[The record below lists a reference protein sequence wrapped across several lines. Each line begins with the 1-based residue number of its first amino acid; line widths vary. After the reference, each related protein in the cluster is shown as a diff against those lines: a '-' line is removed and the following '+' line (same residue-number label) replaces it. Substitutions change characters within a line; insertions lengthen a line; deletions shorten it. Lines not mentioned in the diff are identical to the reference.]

1 MRMCYNAIELLRYRM
16 KLKTSY
22 FFTLRENVKDED
34 SVSGNL
40 LVRSGMIKKNS
51 SGIYMYL
58 PLGYRVLKKI
68 EQVIREEMDATGAQ
82 EVLMPALIP
91 EEVYEQSGR
100 RALIGSSM
108 FSLKDRF
115 DKPFVLGPTHE
126 ELFLMAAQNK
136 VKSYKD
142 LPFNI
147 YQFQTKFR
155 DEPRP
160 RFGLIRVREFIMKD
174 AYSFDMNLEGLDISY
189 KKMDK
194 AYRNSFDRMGLNYK
208 VVTADT
214 GVMGGLLS
222 EEFQAV
228 TEIGEDTLVLC
239 DTCDFSSNIE
249 VAPCVSESLEL
260 ESFLEMEELYTPNVG
275 KIKDLVDNY
284 QIPIEK
290 MTKSMIYKIDDKFYL
305 IMVRSDDEINEVK
318 LQKLFGAQS
327 VTLAENDDVVRLT
340 NAKVGFAGPVGITIP
355 VIADHRI
362 KTMSNF
368 LVGANKSDYH
378 LKNVNV
384 DRDFK
389 VNQYADIRN
398 IREGDIC
405 PKCNKGHIHFSKGI
419 EIGNIFKLG
428 DKYAKALGLNFLDQ
442 NNQLNPVIMGS
453 YGIGPGRCMA
463 AIVEQN
469 HDDYGIIWPKEIAPY
484 SVAIVIIN
492 SKVETQVNVAEDLY
506 NQLLKSKV
514 DVILDDRD
522 ERPGVKFNDMD
533 LIGIPV
539 RVTVGKAIEQG
550 QVEVKFRNEKDV
562 QLVNIQ
568 DLKQFALDY
577 LSK

>member
-1 MRMCYNAIELLRYRM
+1 M

-174 AYSFDMNLEGLDISY
+174 AYSFDTNLEGLDISY
-189 KKMDK
+189 NKMDK

-228 TEIGEDTLVLC
+228 TDIGEDTLVLC
-239 DTCDFSSNIE
+239 DSCDFSSNIE
-249 VAPCVSESLEL
+249 VAPCVSELVEL

-318 LQKLFGAQS
+318 LQKLFNAQS
-327 VTLAENDDVVRLT
+327 VSLAENDDVVRLT
-340 NAKVGFAGPVGITIP
+340 NARVGFAGPIGISIP

-362 KTMSNF
+362 KSMSNF

-378 LKNVNV
+378 IKNVNV

-405 PKCNKGHIHFSKGI
+405 PKCHEGHIHFSKGI

-428 DKYAKALGLNFLDQ
+428 DKYAKALGLNYLDQ

-492 SKVETQVNVAEDLY
+492 SKVETQVSVADDLY
-506 NQLLKSKV
+506 QQLLKAKI

-539 RVTVGKAIEQG
+539 RITVGKAIEQG
-550 QVEVKFRNEKDV
+550 QVEVKFRNEKEV
-562 QLVNIQ
+562 QLVNIV
-568 DLKQFALDY
+568 DIKQFVLDY
-577 LSK
+577 LNK

>member
-1 MRMCYNAIELLRYRM
+1 M

-68 EQVIREEMDATGAQ
+68 EQVIREEMDMTGAQ

-174 AYSFDMNLEGLDISY
+174 AYSFDTTLEGLDISY
-189 KKMDK
+189 NKMDK

-228 TEIGEDTLVLC
+228 TDIGEDTLVLC
-239 DTCDFSSNIE
+239 DSCDFSSNIE
-249 VAPCVSESLEL
+249 VAPCVSESLKL

-327 VTLAENDDVVRLT
+327 VSLAENDDVVRLT
-340 NAKVGFAGPVGITIP
+340 NAKVGFAGPVGISIP

-362 KTMSNF
+362 QSMSNF

-378 LKNVNV
+378 IKNVNV

-398 IREGDIC
+398 IREGDVC
-405 PKCNKGHIHFSKGI
+405 PKCHKGHIHFSKGI

-428 DKYAKALGLNFLDQ
+428 DKYAKALGLNYLDQ

-484 SVAIVIIN
+484 HVAIVIIN
-492 SKVETQVNVAEDLY
+492 SKVETQINVAEDLY
-506 NQLLKSKV
+506 NQLLKAKV

-533 LIGIPV
+533 LIGIPL
-539 RVTVGKAIEQG
+539 RITVGKSIEQG
-550 QVEVKFRNEKDV
+550 QVEVKFRNEKEV
-562 QLVNIQ
+562 KLVNIE
-568 DLKQFALDY
+568 DIKQFVLDY
-577 LSK
+577 ISK

>member
-1 MRMCYNAIELLRYRM
+1 M

-174 AYSFDMNLEGLDISY
+174 AYSFDTNLEGLDISY
-189 KKMDK
+189 NKMDK

-228 TEIGEDTLVLC
+228 TDIGEDTLVLC
-239 DTCDFSSNIE
+239 DSCDFSSNIE
-249 VAPCVSESLEL
+249 VAPYVSESLEL
-260 ESFLEMEELYTPNVG
+260 ESFLTMEELYTPNVG

-284 QIPIEK
+284 QISIEK

-305 IMVRSDDEINEVK
+305 IMVRSDDDINEVK
-318 LQKLFGAQS
+318 LQKLFSAQS
-327 VTLAENDDVVRLT
+327 VSLAENDDVVRLT
-340 NAKVGFAGPVGITIP
+340 NAKVGFAGPVGISIP

-389 VNQYADIRN
+389 VSQFADIRN

-428 DKYAKALGLNFLDQ
+428 DKYAKALGLNYLDQ

-492 SKVETQVNVAEDLY
+492 SKVETQISVADDLY
-506 NQLLKSKV
+506 NQLLKAKV

-539 RVTVGKAIEQG
+539 RITVGKAIEQG
-550 QVEVKFRNEKDV
+550 QVEVKFRNEKEV

-568 DLKQFALDY
+568 DIKQFILDY
-577 LSK
+577 LNK

>member
-1 MRMCYNAIELLRYRM
+1 M

-174 AYSFDMNLEGLDISY
+174 AYSFDTNLEGLDISY

-260 ESFLEMEELYTPNVG
+260 ESFLDMEELYTPNVG

-305 IMVRSDDEINEVK
+305 IMARSDDEINEVK

-362 KTMSNF
+362 KSMSNF

-469 HDDYGIIWPKEIAPY
+469 HDYYGIIWPKEIAPY

-539 RVTVGKAIEQG
+539 RVTVGKAIEEG

-568 DLKQFALDY
+568 DLKQFVLDY

>member
-1 MRMCYNAIELLRYRM
+1 M

-174 AYSFDMNLEGLDISY
+174 AYSFDTNLEGLDISY
-189 KKMDK
+189 NKMDK

-228 TEIGEDTLVLC
+228 TDIGEDTLVLC
-239 DTCDFSSNIE
+239 DSCDFSSNIE
-249 VAPCVSESLEL
+249 VAPCVSESVEL

-318 LQKLFGAQS
+318 LQKLFNAQS
-327 VTLAENDDVVRLT
+327 VSLAENDDVVRLT
-340 NAKVGFAGPVGITIP
+340 NARVGFAGPVGISIP

-362 KTMSNF
+362 KSMSNF

-378 LKNVNV
+378 IKNVNV

-405 PKCNKGHIHFSKGI
+405 PKCHEGHIHFSKGI

-428 DKYAKALGLNFLDQ
+428 DKYAKALGLNYLDQ

-492 SKVETQVNVAEDLY
+492 SKVETQVSVADDLY
-506 NQLLKSKV
+506 QQLLKAKI

-539 RVTVGKAIEQG
+539 RITVGKAIEQG
-550 QVEVKFRNEKDV
+550 QVEVKFRNEKEV
-562 QLVNIQ
+562 QLVNIV
-568 DLKQFALDY
+568 DIKQFILDY
-577 LSK
+577 LNK

>member
-1 MRMCYNAIELLRYRM
+1 M

-91 EEVYEQSGR
+91 EEIYEQSGR
-100 RALIGSSM
+100 RVLIGSSM

-174 AYSFDMNLEGLDISY
+174 AYSFDTNLEGLDISY
-189 KKMDK
+189 NKMDK

-228 TEIGEDTLVLC
+228 TDIGEDTLVLC

-284 QIPIEK
+284 QISIDK

-318 LQKLFGAQS
+318 LQKLFSAQS
-327 VTLAENDDVVRLT
+327 VSLAENDDVVRLT
-340 NAKVGFAGPVGITIP
+340 NAKVGFAGPVGISIP

-389 VNQYADIRN
+389 VNQFADIRN

-405 PKCNKGHIHFSKGI
+405 PKCHKGHIHFSKGI

-428 DKYAKALGLNFLDQ
+428 DKYAKALGLNYLDQ

-492 SKVETQVNVAEDLY
+492 SKVETQINVAEDLY
-506 NQLLKSKV
+506 NQLLKAKV

-539 RVTVGKAIEQG
+539 RITVGKAIEQG
-550 QVEVKFRNEKDV
+550 QVEVKFRNEKEV
-562 QLVNIQ
+562 QLINIQ
-568 DLKQFALDY
+568 DIKQFVLDY
-577 LSK
+577 LNK

>member
-1 MRMCYNAIELLRYRM
+1 M

-174 AYSFDMNLEGLDISY
+174 AYSFDTNLEGLDISY
-189 KKMDK
+189 NKMDK

-228 TEIGEDTLVLC
+228 TDIGEDTLVLC

-249 VAPCVSESLEL
+249 VAPCVSDSLEL
-260 ESFLEMEELYTPNVG
+260 ESFLDREELYTPNVG

-327 VTLAENDDVVRLT
+327 VSLAENDDVVQLT
-340 NAKVGFAGPVGITIP
+340 NAKVGFAGPVGISIP

-362 KTMSNF
+362 KSMSNF
-368 LVGANKSDYH
+368 LVGANKTDYH

-389 VNQYADIRN
+389 VSQYADIRN
-398 IREGDIC
+398 IREGDTC
-405 PKCNKGHIHFSKGI
+405 PKCHKGHIHFSKGI

-428 DKYAKALGLNFLDQ
+428 DKYAKALGLNYLDQ

-492 SKVETQVNVAEDLY
+492 SKVETQITVAEDLY
-506 NQLLKSKV
+506 NQLLKAKV

-539 RVTVGKAIEQG
+539 RITVGKAIEQG
-550 QVEVKFRNEKDV
+550 QVEVKFRNEKEV

-568 DLKQFALDY
+568 DIKQFVLDY
-577 LSK
+577 LNK

>member
-1 MRMCYNAIELLRYRM
+1 M

-126 ELFLMAAQNK
+126 ELFLMAAQSN

-174 AYSFDMNLEGLDISY
+174 AYSFDTNLEGLDVSY

-228 TEIGEDTLVLC
+228 TDIGEDTLVLC
-239 DTCDFSSNIE
+239 DHCDFSSNIE
-249 VAPCVSESLEL
+249 VAPCFNEELSLESPL
-260 ESFLEMEELYTPNVG
+260 PYEELYTPNVG

-290 MTKSMIYKIDDKFYL
+290 MTKSMIYKIDNQFVL

-318 LQKLFGAQS
+318 LQKLFSAQS
-327 VTLAENDDVVRLT
+327 VTLAENDDVIRLS
-340 NAKVGFAGPVGITIP
+340 NAKVGFAGPVGSTLP
-355 VIADHRI
+355 VIVDNRV
-362 KTMSNF
+362 KSMSNF
-368 LVGANKSDYH
+368 LVGANKTDYH
-378 LKNVNV
+378 FKHVNLS
-384 DRDFK
+384 DFK
-389 VNQYADIRN
+389 VKQFADVRN
-398 IREGDIC
+398 IRKADVCPIC
-405 PKCNKGHIHFSKGI
+405 KEGHIHFSKGI

-492 SKVETQVNVAEDLY
+492 SKVETQISVAEELY
-506 NQLLKSKV
+506 NQLRSAKI

-539 RVTVGKAIEQG
+539 RVTVGKTIEQG
-550 QVEVKFRNEKDV
+550 QVEVKFRNEKDI

-568 DLKQFALDY
+568 ELIQFIQDY
-577 LSK
+577 LNK

>member
-1 MRMCYNAIELLRYRM
+1 M

-22 FFTLRENVKDED
+22 FYTLRENVKDED

-174 AYSFDMNLEGLDISY
+174 AYSFDTNLEGLDISY
-189 KKMDK
+189 NKMDK

-228 TEIGEDTLVLC
+228 TDIGEDTLVLC

-249 VAPCVSESLEL
+249 VAPCVSESIDLD
-260 ESFLEMEELYTPNVG
+260 SFLEMEELYTPNVG

-284 QIPIEK
+284 QISIEK

-318 LQKLFGAQS
+318 LQKLFNAQS
-327 VTLAENDDVVRLT
+327 VSLAENDDVVRLT
-340 NAKVGFAGPVGITIP
+340 NAKVGFAGPVGISIP

-362 KTMSNF
+362 QTMSNF
-368 LVGANKSDYH
+368 LVGANKTDYH

-389 VNQYADIRN
+389 VNQFADIRN

-405 PKCNKGHIHFSKGI
+405 PKCHKGHIHFSKGI

-428 DKYAKALGLNFLDQ
+428 DKYAKALGLNYLDQ

-492 SKVETQVNVAEDLY
+492 SKVESQISVANDLY
-506 NQLLKSKV
+506 SQLQKAKV

-539 RVTVGKAIEQG
+539 RITVGKAIEQG
-550 QVEVKFRNEKDV
+550 QVEVKFRNEKEV

-568 DLKQFALDY
+568 DIKQFVLDY
-577 LSK
+577 LNK

>member
-1 MRMCYNAIELLRYRM
+1 M

-174 AYSFDMNLEGLDISY
+174 AYSFDTNLEGLDISY
-189 KKMDK
+189 NKMDK

-228 TEIGEDTLVLC
+228 TDIGEDTLVLC
-239 DTCDFSSNIE
+239 DSCDFSSNIE
-249 VAPCVSESLEL
+249 VAPCVSESVEL

-318 LQKLFGAQS
+318 LQKLFNAQS
-327 VTLAENDDVVRLT
+327 VSLAENDDVVRLT
-340 NAKVGFAGPVGITIP
+340 NARVGFAGPIGISIP

-362 KTMSNF
+362 KSMSNF

-378 LKNVNV
+378 IKNVNV

-405 PKCNKGHIHFSKGI
+405 PKCHKGHIHFSKGI

-428 DKYAKALGLNFLDQ
+428 DKYAKALGLNYLDQ

-492 SKVETQVNVAEDLY
+492 SKVETQVNVADDLY
-506 NQLLKSKV
+506 QQLLKAKI

-539 RVTVGKAIEQG
+539 RITVGKAIEQG
-550 QVEVKFRNEKDV
+550 QVEVKFRNEKEV
-562 QLVNIQ
+562 QLVNIV
-568 DLKQFALDY
+568 DIKQFVLDY
-577 LSK
+577 LNK

>member
-1 MRMCYNAIELLRYRM
+1 M

-34 SVSGNL
+34 STSGNL

-174 AYSFDMNLEGLDISY
+174 AYSFDTNLEGLDISY

-239 DTCDFSSNIE
+239 DACDFSSNIE
-249 VAPCVSESLEL
+249 VASCVCESLEL

-318 LQKLFGAQS
+318 LQKLFNAQS
-327 VTLAENDDVVRLT
+327 VSLAENDDVVRLT
-340 NAKVGFAGPVGITIP
+340 NAKVGFAGPVGISIP
-355 VIADHRI
+355 VIADHRV

-384 DRDFK
+384 DRDFT

-398 IREGDIC
+398 IREADIC

-428 DKYAKALGLNFLDQ
+428 DKYAKALGLNYLDQ

-492 SKVETQVNVAEDLY
+492 SKVETQINVAEDLY
-506 NQLLKSKV
+506 NQLLKAKI

-539 RVTVGKAIEQG
+539 RITVGKTIEQG
-550 QVEVKFRNEKDV
+550 QVEVKFRHEKEV

-568 DLKQFALDY
+568 DIKQFVLDY
-577 LSK
+577 LTK

>member
-1 MRMCYNAIELLRYRM
+1 M

-174 AYSFDMNLEGLDISY
+174 AYSFDTNLEGLDISY
-189 KKMDK
+189 NKMDK

-228 TEIGEDTLVLC
+228 TDIGEDTLVLC
-239 DTCDFSSNIE
+239 DSCDFSSNIE
-249 VAPCVSESLEL
+249 VAPCVSELVEL

-318 LQKLFGAQS
+318 LQKLFNAQS
-327 VTLAENDDVVRLT
+327 VSLAENDDVVRLT
-340 NAKVGFAGPVGITIP
+340 NARVGFAGPVGISIP

-362 KTMSNF
+362 KSMSNF

-378 LKNVNV
+378 IKNVNV

-405 PKCNKGHIHFSKGI
+405 PKCHKGHIHFSKGI

-428 DKYAKALGLNFLDQ
+428 DKYAKALGLNYLDQ

-492 SKVETQVNVAEDLY
+492 SKVETQVSVADDLY
-506 NQLLKSKV
+506 QQLLKAKI

-539 RVTVGKAIEQG
+539 RITVGKAIEQG
-550 QVEVKFRNEKDV
+550 QVEVKFRNEKEV
-562 QLVNIQ
+562 QLVNIV
-568 DLKQFALDY
+568 DIKQFILDY
-577 LSK
+577 LNK

>member
-1 MRMCYNAIELLRYRM
+1 MCYNAIELLRYRM

-174 AYSFDMNLEGLDISY
+174 AYSFDTNLEGLDISY
-189 KKMDK
+189 NKMDK

-228 TEIGEDTLVLC
+228 TDIGEDTLVLC
-239 DTCDFSSNIE
+239 DSCDFSSNIE
-249 VAPCVSESLEL
+249 VAPCVSELVEL

-318 LQKLFGAQS
+318 LQKLFNAQS
-327 VTLAENDDVVRLT
+327 VSLAENDDVVRLT
-340 NAKVGFAGPVGITIP
+340 NARVGFAGPVGISIP

-362 KTMSNF
+362 KSMSNF

-378 LKNVNV
+378 IKNVNV

-405 PKCNKGHIHFSKGI
+405 PKCHEGHIHFSKGI

-428 DKYAKALGLNFLDQ
+428 DKYAKALGLNYLDQ

-492 SKVETQVNVAEDLY
+492 SKVETQVSVADDLY
-506 NQLLKSKV
+506 QQLLKAKI

-539 RVTVGKAIEQG
+539 RITVGKAIEQG
-550 QVEVKFRNEKDV
+550 QVEVKFRNEKEV
-562 QLVNIQ
+562 QLVNIV
-568 DLKQFALDY
+568 DIKQFVLDY
-577 LSK
+577 LNK

>member
-1 MRMCYNAIELLRYRM
+1 M

-174 AYSFDMNLEGLDISY
+174 AYSFDTNLEGLDISY
-189 KKMDK
+189 NKMDK

-228 TEIGEDTLVLC
+228 TDIGEDTLVLC
-239 DTCDFSSNIE
+239 DSCDFSSNIE
-249 VAPCVSESLEL
+249 VAPCVSELVEL

-318 LQKLFGAQS
+318 LQKLFNAQS
-327 VTLAENDDVVRLT
+327 VSLAENDDVVRLT
-340 NAKVGFAGPVGITIP
+340 NARVGFAGPVGISIP

-362 KTMSNF
+362 KSMSNF

-378 LKNVNV
+378 IKNVNV

-405 PKCNKGHIHFSKGI
+405 PKCHEGHIHFSKGI

-428 DKYAKALGLNFLDQ
+428 DKYAKALGLNYLDQ

-492 SKVETQVNVAEDLY
+492 SKVETQVSVADDLY
-506 NQLLKSKV
+506 QQLLKAKI

-539 RVTVGKAIEQG
+539 RITVGKAIEQG
-550 QVEVKFRNEKDV
+550 QVEVKFRNEKEV
-562 QLVNIQ
+562 QLVNIV
-568 DLKQFALDY
+568 DIKQFILDY
-577 LSK
+577 LNK

>member
-1 MRMCYNAIELLRYRM
+1 M

-34 SVSGNL
+34 SASGNF

-68 EQVIREEMDATGAQ
+68 EQIIREEMDVTGAQ

-115 DKPFVLGPTHE
+115 NKPFVLGPTHE
-126 ELFLMAAQNK
+126 ELFLMAAQSN

-174 AYSFDMNLEGLDISY
+174 AYSFDTSLDGLEISY
-189 KKMDK
+189 RKMDK

-228 TEIGEDTLVLC
+228 TDIGEDTLVLC
-239 DTCDFSSNIE
+239 DQCDFSSNIE
-249 VAPCVSESLEL
+249 VAPCVSEEGVPTEL
-260 ESFLEMEELYTPNVG
+260 FPIEELYTPNVG

-284 QIPIEK
+284 HLSINK
-290 MTKSMIYKIDDKFYL
+290 MTKSMIYKIDNQFVL
-305 IMVRSDDEINEVK
+305 FMVRSDDEINEVK
-318 LQKLFGAQS
+318 IQKLFNAQS
-327 VTLAENDDVVRLT
+327 VTLADNEDVIRLT
-340 NAKVGFAGPVGITIP
+340 SAKVGFAGPVGTLLP
-355 VIADHRI
+355 VIADNRI
-362 KTMSNF
+362 KSMSNF
-368 LVGANKSDYH
+368 LVGANKTDYH
-378 LKNVNV
+378 LTNVNV
-384 DRDFK
+384 NRDFK
-389 VNQYADIRN
+389 VNQFADIRN
-398 IREGDIC
+398 IREADVC
-405 PKCNKGHIHFSKGI
+405 PKCHEGHIHFSKGI

-453 YGIGPGRCMA
+453 YGIGTGRCMA

-492 SKVETQVNVAEDLY
+492 AKVETQVNVAEDIY
-506 NQLLKSKV
+506 NQLRKAKI
-514 DVILDDRD
+514 DVMLDDRD

-539 RVTVGKAIEQG
+539 RVTVGKTIEQG
-550 QVEVKFRNEKDV
+550 QVEVKFRNEKEI
-562 QLVNIQ
+562 QLINIE
-568 DLKQFALDY
+568 DLQQFIQNY

>member
-1 MRMCYNAIELLRYRM
+1 M

-174 AYSFDMNLEGLDISY
+174 AYSFDTNLEGLDISY
-189 KKMDK
+189 NKMDK

-228 TEIGEDTLVLC
+228 TDIGEDTLVLC
-239 DTCDFSSNIE
+239 DSCDFSSNIE
-249 VAPCVSESLEL
+249 VAPCVSESVEL

-290 MTKSMIYKIDDKFYL
+290 MTKSMIYKIDDTFYL

-318 LQKLFGAQS
+318 LQKLFNAQS
-327 VTLAENDDVVRLT
+327 VSLAENDDVVRLT
-340 NAKVGFAGPVGITIP
+340 NARVGFAGPVGISIP

-362 KTMSNF
+362 KSMSNF

-378 LKNVNV
+378 IKNVNV

-405 PKCNKGHIHFSKGI
+405 PKCHEGHIHFSKGI

-428 DKYAKALGLNFLDQ
+428 DKYAKALGLNYLDQ

-492 SKVETQVNVAEDLY
+492 SKVETQVSVADDLY
-506 NQLLKSKV
+506 QQLLKAKI

-539 RVTVGKAIEQG
+539 RITVGKAIEQG
-550 QVEVKFRNEKDV
+550 QVEVKFRNEKEV
-562 QLVNIQ
+562 QLVNIV
-568 DLKQFALDY
+568 DIKQFVLDY

>member
-1 MRMCYNAIELLRYRM
+1 M

-174 AYSFDMNLEGLDISY
+174 AYSFDTNLEGLDISY
-189 KKMDK
+189 NKMDK

-228 TEIGEDTLVLC
+228 TDIGEDTLVLC
-239 DTCDFSSNIE
+239 DSCDFSSNIE
-249 VAPCVSESLEL
+249 VAPCVSELVEL

-318 LQKLFGAQS
+318 LQKLFNAQS
-327 VTLAENDDVVRLT
+327 VSLAENDDVVRLT
-340 NAKVGFAGPVGITIP
+340 NARVGFAGPVGISIP

-362 KTMSNF
+362 KSMSNL

-378 LKNVNV
+378 IKNVNV

-405 PKCNKGHIHFSKGI
+405 PKCHEGHIHFSKGI

-428 DKYAKALGLNFLDQ
+428 DKYAKALGLNYLDQ

-492 SKVETQVNVAEDLY
+492 SKVETQVSVADDLY
-506 NQLLKSKV
+506 QQLLKAKI

-539 RVTVGKAIEQG
+539 RITVGKAIEQG
-550 QVEVKFRNEKDV
+550 QVEVKFRNEKEV
-562 QLVNIQ
+562 QLVNIV
-568 DLKQFALDY
+568 DIKQFVLDY
-577 LSK
+577 LNK

>member
-1 MRMCYNAIELLRYRM
+1 M

-174 AYSFDMNLEGLDISY
+174 AYSFDTNLEGLDISY
-189 KKMDK
+189 NKMDK

-228 TEIGEDTLVLC
+228 TDIGEDTLVLC
-239 DTCDFSSNIE
+239 DTCEFSSNIE

-284 QIPIEK
+284 QISIEK

-318 LQKLFGAQS
+318 LQKLFSAQS
-327 VTLAENDDVVRLT
+327 VSLAENDDVVRLT
-340 NAKVGFAGPVGITIP
+340 NAKVGFAGPVGISIP

-384 DRDFK
+384 ERDFK
-389 VNQYADIRN
+389 VNQFADIRN

-428 DKYAKALGLNFLDQ
+428 DKYAKALGLNYLDQ

-492 SKVETQVNVAEDLY
+492 SKIETQINVAEDLY
-506 NQLLKSKV
+506 NQLLKAKV

-539 RVTVGKAIEQG
+539 RITVGKAIEQG
-550 QVEVKFRNEKDV
+550 QVEVKFRNEKEV

-568 DLKQFALDY
+568 DIKQFVLDY
-577 LSK
+577 LNK

>member
-1 MRMCYNAIELLRYRM
+1 M

-174 AYSFDMNLEGLDISY
+174 AYSFDTNLEGLDISY
-189 KKMDK
+189 NKMDK

-228 TEIGEDTLVLC
+228 TDIGEDTLVLC
-239 DTCDFSSNIE
+239 DSCDFSSNIE
-249 VAPCVSESLEL
+249 VAPCVSESVEL

-318 LQKLFGAQS
+318 LQKLFNAQS
-327 VTLAENDDVVRLT
+327 VSLAENDDVVRLT
-340 NAKVGFAGPVGITIP
+340 NARVGFAGPVGISIP

-362 KTMSNF
+362 KSMSNF

-378 LKNVNV
+378 IKNVNV

-405 PKCNKGHIHFSKGI
+405 PKCHKGHIHFSKGI

-428 DKYAKALGLNFLDQ
+428 DKYAKALGLNYLDQ

-492 SKVETQVNVAEDLY
+492 SKVETQVSVADDLY
-506 NQLLKSKV
+506 QQLLKAKI

-539 RVTVGKAIEQG
+539 RITVGKAIEQG
-550 QVEVKFRNEKDV
+550 QVEVKFRNEKEV
-562 QLVNIQ
+562 QLVNIV
-568 DLKQFALDY
+568 DIKQFVLDY
-577 LSK
+577 LNK

>member
-1 MRMCYNAIELLRYRM
+1 M

-174 AYSFDMNLEGLDISY
+174 AYSFDANLEGLDISY
-189 KKMDK
+189 NKMDK

-228 TEIGEDTLVLC
+228 TDIGEDTLVLC
-239 DTCDFSSNIE
+239 DSCDFSSNIE
-249 VAPCVSESLEL
+249 VAPCVSELVEL

-318 LQKLFGAQS
+318 LQKLFNAQS
-327 VTLAENDDVVRLT
+327 VSLAENDDVVRLT
-340 NAKVGFAGPVGITIP
+340 NARVGFAGPVGISIP
-355 VIADHRI
+355 VIADHLI
-362 KTMSNF
+362 KSMSNF

-378 LKNVNV
+378 IKNVNV

-405 PKCNKGHIHFSKGI
+405 PKCHKGHIHFSKGI

-428 DKYAKALGLNFLDQ
+428 DKYAKALGLNYLDQ

-492 SKVETQVNVAEDLY
+492 SKVETQVNVADDLY
-506 NQLLKSKV
+506 QQLLKAKI

-539 RVTVGKAIEQG
+539 RITVGKAIEQG
-550 QVEVKFRNEKDV
+550 QVEVKFRNEKEV
-562 QLVNIQ
+562 QLVNIV
-568 DLKQFALDY
+568 DIKQFVLDY
-577 LSK
+577 LNK

>member
-1 MRMCYNAIELLRYRM
+1 M

-174 AYSFDMNLEGLDISY
+174 AYSFDTNLEGLDISY
-189 KKMDK
+189 NKMDK

-228 TEIGEDTLVLC
+228 TDIGEDTLVLC

-318 LQKLFGAQS
+318 LQKLFSAQS
-327 VTLAENDDVVRLT
+327 VSLADNEDVVRLT
-340 NAKVGFAGPVGITIP
+340 NAKVGFAGPVGISIP
-355 VIADHRI
+355 VIADHHI

-389 VNQYADIRN
+389 VSQFADIRN

-428 DKYAKALGLNFLDQ
+428 DKYAKALGLNYLDQ

-492 SKVETQVNVAEDLY
+492 SKVETQINVANDLY
-506 NQLLKSKV
+506 NQLLKTKV

-539 RVTVGKAIEQG
+539 RITVGKTIEQG
-550 QVEVKFRNEKDV
+550 QVEVKFRNEKEV
-562 QLVNIQ
+562 QLVNIE
-568 DLKQFALDY
+568 DIKQFVLDY
-577 LSK
+577 LNK

>member
-1 MRMCYNAIELLRYRM
+1 M

-174 AYSFDMNLEGLDISY
+174 AYSFDTNLEGLDISY

-260 ESFLEMEELYTPNVG
+260 ESFLDMEELYTPNVG